1 MVTKIA
7 LTLEEGKPTQV
18 RVTTRKVHHT
28 QDLSAKLGGKSDP
41 ADVIK
46 ALENLLTKAEERDE
60 KD

>member
-28 QDLSAKLGGKSDP
+28 QDLSAKLGGRSDP
-41 ADVIK
+41 AEVIRLIE
-46 ALENLLTKAEERDE
+46 ALLVKAEGNDGES
-60 KD
+60 